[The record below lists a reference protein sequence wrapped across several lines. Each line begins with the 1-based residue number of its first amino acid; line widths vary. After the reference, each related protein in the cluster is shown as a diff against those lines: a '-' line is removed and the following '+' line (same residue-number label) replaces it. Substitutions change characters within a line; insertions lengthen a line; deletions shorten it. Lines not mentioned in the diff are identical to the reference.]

1 MRMMS
6 IKATY
11 EARIP
16 DTQDKSGRVKHALDQ
31 THKHALEQL
40 EWLVKHINQE
50 WELLQQYSTIEKKQ
64 RQVERLIHATKKNP
78 SPKYPEYD
86 QLYGYTPSYIRRSL
100 IRKAIGHVKSFKS
113 NYDNWI
119 KNGKQ
124 GNEPKL
130 GKCYAALTFFRN
142 NASKWDTELEQRE
155 QELRIQIREKRKQI
169 KAAAEAAGNK
179 NFKHPRSE
187 DEEVL
192 EALERERPKHA
203 HTHDNVIR
211 LNLYNGKTWEW
222 FDVRLRKSDVDYIN
236 KYCAYALRDCPSLK
250 KRGKNQWSLSFS
262 FTFYQQLDDTP
273 LFDRRILTVDLGI
286 NNSAC
291 MVILDWKGTVLA
303 RKFLRLASEED
314 HLYRMLQQIRQKQ
327 SENGSREN
335 KRLWSTVNGINA
347 SIADK
352 TVKAIIEMADLYAVH
367 TIVLEHLDMSGKKR
381 GSKTSRQ
388 RLHLWCVKRIQK
400 MVMDRAH
407 RSGHHVSRVN
417 AWNTSRLAYD
427 GSGVV
432 KRGRHIAPRVDAN
445 GIVHEFGYGIVEFA
459 SGKLYSADL
468 NAAYNIGARYFVR
481 EISRVIPE
489 EVLAAV
495 KAEVPGVS
503 HRSQCTLSSLWMLSK
518 ALVSWSEQAVA

>member
-1 MRMMS
+1 MKMMP

-16 DTQDKSGRVKHALDQ
+16 DNQDKSGLVKHALDQ

-40 EWLVKHINQE
+40 DWLVRIINQE
-50 WELLQQYSTIEKKQ
+50 WDLLKQFTSTDKKLS
-64 RQVERLIHATKKNP
+64 QVEKLIHATKKNP

-86 QLYGYTPSYIRRSL
+86 LLFCYTPSYIRRSL
-100 IRKAIGHVKSFKS
+100 IRKAIGHVQSYRS

-119 KNGKQ
+119 KNGKLE
-124 GNEPKL
+124 GEPKL
-130 GKCYAALTFFRN
+130 GKCHAVLTFFRDN
-142 NASKWDTELEQRE
+142 GSKWDTELEKRE
-155 QELRIQIREKRKQI
+155 QELRVQIREKRKQV
-169 KAAAEAAGNK
+169 KADANAAGNG
-179 NFKHPRSE
+179 NFKHLKSE

-192 EALERERPKHA
+192 EALERERPKHD
-203 HTHDNVIR
+203 HTHDDVIR

-222 FDVRLRKSDVDYIN
+222 FDVRLRKGDVDYIN
-236 KYCAYALRDCPSLK
+236 RHCTYALRDCPSLK
-250 KRGKNQWSLSFS
+250 RRGKNQWSLSFS

-273 LFDRRILTVDLGI
+273 LFERRILAVDLGI

-291 MVILDWKGTVLA
+291 MVVLDWKGTVLA

-314 HLYRMLQQIRQKQ
+314 HLNRMLQQIRQRQ
-327 SENGSREN
+327 GENGSQEN
-335 KRLWSTVNGINA
+335 KRLWATVNGIN
-347 SIADK
+347 SGIADT
-352 TVKAIIEMADLYAVH
+352 TVKEIIEMADMYAVH

-400 MVMDRAH
+400 MITDRAH
-407 RSGHHVSRVN
+407 RTGHHVSRVN

-432 KRGRHIAPRVDAN
+432 TRGRHIETRED
-445 GIVHEFGYGIVEFA
+445 GQGRIHEFGYGTVEFS

-481 EISRVIPE
+481 EISRELPE
-489 EVLAAV
+489 EILAAV
-495 KAEVPGVS
+495 EAEVPGVS

-518 ALVSWSEQAVA
+518 ALVSWSDQAVA